1 VSKSFLSVFFAI
13 FARMNKAIFA
23 LCAFLFSIFTLQ
35 ATAKDWNADN
45 IPMVHLQDARRYV
58 CDPENIMSAAMRD
71 STDVYIGRL
80 EKEAGIQ
87 AVFVIVSH
95 VENGDPFRVA
105 QDIGNKYGV
114 GNKKTDRG
122 LVIVVAVDDRK
133 YFIAPGDGLEGDLT
147 DVECDDIARICIVKN
162 MRKGN
167 PDMAMLSTAKAI
179 YNKFKTGETGIE
191 SPKEG
196 ADDAIAAA
204 IILSVVFFWIIWS
217 IRNRGNN
224 GRGGGRRGGSSTNSI
239 FWGNPGHM
247 NDRHFG
253 GGFGGGSFGGG
264 SFGGGGSGGGW

>member
-1 VSKSFLSVFFAI
+1 MRIPFFYLYAAGNSEGLECRQHTNGTPSGRKTI
-13 FARMNKAIFA
+13 CLRPRKHYVRCHARLHRRLYRQVGKGSWHTSGV
-23 LCAFLFSIFTLQ
+23 CYC
-35 ATAKDWNADN
+35 
-45 IPMVHLQDARRYV
+45 VARGERRPFP
-58 CDPENIMSAAMRD
+58 CSARHRKQ
-71 STDVYIGRL
+71 VWRG
-80 EKEAGIQ
+80 
-87 AVFVIVSH
+87 
-95 VENGDPFRVA
+95 
-105 QDIGNKYGV
+105 

-147 DVECDDIARICIVKN
+147 DVECDDIARSCIVKN

-191 SPKEG
+191 SPKED

>member
-1 VSKSFLSVFFAI
+1 MRIPFFYLYAAGNSEGLECRQHTNGTPSGRKTI
-13 FARMNKAIFA
+13 CLRPGKHYVR
-23 LCAFLFSIFTLQ
+23 C
-35 ATAKDWNADN
+35 
-45 IPMVHLQDARRYV
+45 HARRH
-58 CDPENIMSAAMRD
+58 R
-71 STDVYIGRL
+71 RL
-80 EKEAGIQ
+80 YRQVGK

-122 LVIVVAVDDRK
+122 LVIVVAIDDRK

-147 DVECDDIARICIVKN
+147 DVECDDIARSCIVKN